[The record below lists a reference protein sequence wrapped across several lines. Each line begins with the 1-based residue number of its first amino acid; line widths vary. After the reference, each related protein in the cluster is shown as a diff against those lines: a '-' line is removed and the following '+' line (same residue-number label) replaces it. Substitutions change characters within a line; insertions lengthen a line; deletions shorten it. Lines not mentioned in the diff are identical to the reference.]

1 MSKMLM
7 LVEGA
12 KTDVRLMKKLL
23 DIYGIS
29 DRHELVSYNT
39 NIYELYREMFDGGDP
54 DSMDLLQLLKE
65 REPDEDKKKIFDE
78 RYSDV
83 LLIFDMDPQDHLFA
97 EYKILEMAE
106 YFNESS
112 DMGKLYINYPMVE
125 AFYHMKDIPDK
136 DYVSYT
142 VTIDE
147 LKAGTYKQRVNC
159 ENRNHD
165 YSKFAIDKKECNI
178 VIKQNIEKAYR
189 IIDKECDFAEVPDS
203 RDILYNQ
210 LKKIKDSGEIF
221 VLCTC
226 DFYIADY
233 NSNYLEK

>member
-1 MSKMLM
+1 MSKILM

-12 KTDVRLMKKLL
+12 KTDIRLMAKLL
-23 DIYGIS
+23 DMYGIS
-29 DRHELVSYNT
+29 DDHKLVSYNT

-65 REPDEDKKKIFDE
+65 REPDEEKKKIFDE
-78 RYSDV
+78 RYSDI
-83 LLIFDMDPQDHLFA
+83 LLIFDLDPHDHLFA
-97 EYKILEMAE
+97 EYKIIEMAE

-125 AFYHMKDIPDK
+125 AFYHMKDIPDS
-136 DYVSYT
+136 DYMSYT
-142 VTIDE
+142 VTMDE
-147 LKAGTYKQRVNC
+147 LKAGTYKQRVNR

-165 YSKFAIDKKECNI
+165 YGKFAADKDECNI
-178 VIKQNIEKAYR
+178 VIKQNIEKAYK
-189 IIDKECDFAEVPDS
+189 IIEKECNYTEVPDS
-203 RDILYNQ
+203 GDILRNQ
-210 LKKIKDSGEIF
+210 LQKLKDTDEVF

-233 NSNYLEK
+233 NPQFLL